1 MPASIVTFAVGVIC
15 IVIGIINMRGNISSI
30 HSYHRR
36 RVAKENILP
45 FGKMVGLGTV
55 IMGVGIILFSIL
67 SAITFRTDNDTF
79 VLIGTVAMIA
89 SFVVGM
95 ALSFYA
101 MRKYNGGIF

>member
-1 MPASIVTFAVGVIC
+1 MPAAIVTFAVGVIC
-15 IVIGIINMRGNISSI
+15 IVLGIINLRGNISSI

-55 IMGVGIILFSIL
+55 IMGVGIILFSIF

-79 VLIGTVAMIA
+79 VLIGTVVMIV

-101 MRKYNGGIF
+101 MKKYNGGIF